1 MSGEI
6 VLTVTTRNAQE
17 KAFVFNSHETFLFG
31 RVDDCHIC
39 LPEDQQVSRHHFLM
53 EVNPPQVCIRDLGSR
68 NGTYINKQRYGGRAK
83 HETPE
88 EGAKHDYPQVE
99 LHDGDEIRVGQT
111 ILRIQ
116 VKEAGAN
123 GSSDSD
129 RSSGQVQADRGC
141 RDDPRP
147 ASVSLRVPTVLSCR
161 NCGKELQGTKSG
173 EQQEQLCSG
182 CQQQAGHD
190 PLTLFQGVQA
200 THGTYY
206 KLSNYKMQKKLGA
219 GGMGAVYLLRHKQ
232 DGHLAALKVMLSK
245 VAVDKVARHDFLRE
259 IENTRKL
266 QHPHVV
272 KFLDSGV
279 ETQAFYFLIEYCEGG
294 SVDQLMKRYGRPLT
308 LAEAEPIMLGALE
321 GLTYAHEQGIV
332 HRDVKP
338 QNILLSGTETKWH
351 AKLADLG
358 LAKSYI
364 SAGFSGMTVTGG
376 GFSGSLLFM
385 PREQMINFK
394 YVKPV
399 SDVWAMGATLYFML
413 TGNVPRPSKPG
424 QDPINAILSGQIIP
438 MRQCD
443 PKIPTGIAA
452 VIDRSLA
459 VNAKDRYQTAGE
471 MLKALTA
478 ALK

>member
-1 MSGEI
+1 MSGEVI
-6 VLTVTTRNAQE
+6 LKVTTKGAQE

-39 LPEDQQVSRHHFLM
+39 LPEDPQVSRHHFLM

-68 NGTYINKQRYGGRAK
+68 NGTYVNKQKHGGRAR

-88 EGAKHDYPQVE
+88 EGAKRHYPQVE
-99 LHDGDEIRVGQT
+99 LHDGDEVRVGQT
-111 ILRIQ
+111 LLRVE
-116 VKEAGAN
+116 VKEVLEEQS
-123 GSSDSD
+123 GSSKEV
-129 RSSGQVQADRGC
+129 RCQ
-141 RDDPRP
+141 
-147 ASVSLRVPTVLSCR
+147 
-161 NCGKELQGTKSG
+161 NCGKELGVTKSG
-173 EQQEQLCSG
+173 EQQEILCTQ
-182 CQQQAGHD
+182 CQQQAGND
-190 PLTLFQGVQA
+190 PLTLFRDVEA

-219 GGMGAVYLLRHKQ
+219 GGMGVVYLLKHKQ
-232 DGHLAALKVMLSK
+232 DDHLAAIKVMLSK

-279 ETQAFYFLIEYCEGG
+279 ENNAFYFLIEFCEGG
-294 SVDQLMKRYGRPLT
+294 SVDQLMKRYGRPLK

-321 GLTYAHEQGIV
+321 GLAYAHEQGIV

-338 QNILLSGTETKWH
+338 QNILLSGTEAKWQ
-351 AKLADLG
+351 AKIADLG

-376 GFSGSLLFM
+376 GFAGSLVFM

-399 SDVWAMGATLYFML
+399 SDVWAVGASIYFIL
-413 TGNVPRPSKPG
+413 TGNVPRPGKPG
-424 QDPINAILSGQIIP
+424 ADPIEAILHGQIIP
-438 MRQCD
+438 IRQCD
-443 PKIPTGIAA
+443 PMIPKGVAA
-452 VIDRSLA
+452 VIDRALA
-459 VNAKDRYQTAGE
+459 QEAKDRYQTAGE
-471 MLKALTA
+471 MLKALKA
-478 ALK
+478 SMP

>member
-6 VLTVTTRNAQE
+6 MLTVTTKNAQE
-17 KAFVFNSHETFLFG
+17 KAFFFNSHETFLFG

-68 NGTYINKQRYGGRAK
+68 NGTYINKQKYGGRARD
-83 HETPE
+83 ETPE
-88 EGAKHDYPQVE
+88 EGAKHQYPQVE

-111 ILRIQ
+111 VLRVQ
-116 VKEAGAN
+116 VKEAVEN
-123 GSSDSD
+123 GSRGSSSS
-129 RSSGQVQADRGC
+129 RLALHCQSCGQELGITQSGQ
-141 RDDPRP
+141 
-147 ASVSLRVPTVLSCR
+147 
-161 NCGKELQGTKSG
+161 
-173 EQQEQLCSG
+173 QQEPLCSG
-182 CQQQAGHD
+182 CQQKASND
-190 PLTLFQGVQA
+190 PLTLFQDVQA
-200 THGTYY
+200 TQGTYY
-206 KLSNYKMQKKLGA
+206 KLSNYKTLKKLGT
-219 GGMGAVYLLRHKQ
+219 GGMGVVYLLKHKQ
-232 DGHLAALKVMLSK
+232 DEHLAALKVMLSK
-245 VAVDKVARHDFLRE
+245 VAVDKVARHDFQRE

-279 ETQAFYFLIEYCEGG
+279 EDSAFYFLIEYCEGG
-294 SVDQLMKRYGRPLT
+294 SVDQLMKRNGRRLT
-308 LAEAEPIMLGALE
+308 IAEAEPIMLGALE
-321 GLTYAHEQGIV
+321 GLAYAHEQGIV

-338 QNILLSGTETKWH
+338 QNILLSGTEAKWQ

-364 SAGFSGMTVTGG
+364 STGFSGMTVTGG

-394 YVKPV
+394 YVMPV
-399 SDVWAMGATLYFML
+399 SDVWAMGASIYFML
-413 TGNVPRPSKPG
+413 TGTVPRPNKPG
-424 QDPINAILSGQIIP
+424 RDPIDAILNGKIVPI
-438 MRQCD
+438 RQCD
-443 PKIPTGIAA
+443 AKIPAGIAA

-459 VNAKDRYQTAGE
+459 QAPKDRYQTAGE
-471 MLKALTA
+471 MLKALSA

>member
-6 VLTVTTRNAQE
+6 VLIVTTKNTQE

-53 EVNPPQVCIRDLGSR
+53 EVNPPQICIRDLGSR
-68 NGTYINKQRYGGRAK
+68 NGTYINKQKYGGRAK
-83 HETPE
+83 YETPE

-99 LHDGDEIRVGQT
+99 LYDGDEIRVGQT
-111 ILRIQ
+111 ILRVQ
-116 VKEAGAN
+116 VKDAGED
-123 GSSDSD
+123 GSSDSN
-129 RSSGQVQADRGC
+129 RNSGQGQADR
-141 RDDPRP
+141 DKPQ
-147 ASVSLRVPTVLSCR
+147 SLRVSTALSCR
-161 NCGKELQGTKSG
+161 NCGKELQIAKSG
-173 EQQEQLCSG
+173 EQQGQLCG
-182 CQQQAGHD
+182 ACEQKAGHD
-190 PLTLFQGVQA
+190 PLTLFQDVQA

-219 GGMGAVYLLRHKQ
+219 GGMGAVYLLKHKQ

-245 VAVDKVARHDFLRE
+245 VALDKVARHDFLRE

-279 ETQAFYFLIEYCEGG
+279 ENHAFYFLIEYCEGG

-308 LAEAEPIMLGALE
+308 LTEVEPIMLGALE

-338 QNILLSGTETKWH
+338 QNILLSGAETKWH
-351 AKLADLG
+351 AKIADLG

-364 SAGFSGMTVTGG
+364 SAGVSGMTVTGG

-399 SDVWAMGATLYFML
+399 SDVWAMGATIYFML
-413 TGNVPRPSKPG
+413 TGSVPRPSKLG

-438 MRQCD
+438 IRQCD
-443 PKIPTGIAA
+443 PKIPTGIAT

-459 VNAKDRYQTAGE
+459 VDAKDRYQTAGE
-471 MLKALTA
+471 MLKALTV

>member
-6 VLTVTTRNAQE
+6 VLLVTTKNAPGQ
-17 KAFVFNSHETFLFG
+17 AFVFNSHETFLFG

-68 NGTYINKQRYGGRAK
+68 NGTYINKQKYGGRAK

-99 LHDGDEIRVGQT
+99 LHDGDEVRVGQT
-111 ILRIQ
+111 ILRVQ
-116 VKEAGAN
+116 VKEVLEDSAD
-123 GSSDSD
+123 GSKV
-129 RSSGQVQADRGC
+129 VQC
-141 RDDPRP
+141 Q
-147 ASVSLRVPTVLSCR
+147 
-161 NCGKELQGTKSG
+161 NCGKELGITKSD
-173 EQQEQLCSG
+173 EQREVLCSG
-182 CQQQAGHD
+182 CQQQAGND
-190 PLTLFQGVQA
+190 PLTLFQDVQA
-200 THGTYY
+200 TQGTYY
-206 KLSNYKMQKKLGA
+206 KLSNYKTQKKLGQ
-219 GGMGAVYLLRHKQ
+219 GGMGAVYLLKHRQ

-279 ETQAFYFLIEYCEGG
+279 EHSAFYFLIEYCEGG

-321 GLTYAHEQGIV
+321 GLAYAHEQGII

-338 QNILLSGTETKWH
+338 QNILLSGTEAKWQ
-351 AKLADLG
+351 AKIADLG

-376 GFSGSLLFM
+376 GFSGSLVFM

-399 SDVWAMGATLYFML
+399 SDVWAMGATIYFML

-424 QDPINAILSGQIIP
+424 HDPIDAILNGQIIP
-438 MRQCD
+438 MRQSD
-443 PKIPTGIAA
+443 PKIPKGIAA

-459 VNAKDRYQTAGE
+459 QDVKDRYQTAGE
-471 MLKALTA
+471 MLKALRTV
-478 ALK
+478 LQ